1 MKRRTFIREIVLLSA
16 APLLWLPRKSKA
28 QPGWSASDLS
38 TLTPSVTPP
47 SSCTTLK
54 LDYSGGGTGD
64 SRTTANSSSF
74 IYLASAFGTT
84 GGFTCCA
91 ASAWLERI
99 GSPSGTL
106 TAEIWSDAAGSPSAI
121 VGSSS
126 NTVNISSVP
135 TSQTETS
142 FTGISAALSASTSYW
157 LVLRSSFTPSG
168 TDGYYLYRRDVSATI
183 KKSSSGSSWSTE
195 TSARRTKLKLFSA

>member
-1 MKRRTFIREIVLLSA
+1 MKRRFFIKEIVLLGTF
-16 APLLWLPRKSKA
+16 PMIWLPRSAASQFGWPPINLATLNKSSGEA
-28 QPGWSASDLS
+28 
-38 TLTPSVTPP
+38 
-47 SSCTTLK
+47 SCTTLQ
-54 LDYSGGGTGD
+54 LDYSGGGTSD

-195 TSARRTKLKLFSA
+195 SSARRSKIKLFST